1 MSRNSL
7 KIVLF
12 ILAVF
17 ISLVANSQELQVRSF
32 RLAANDIS
40 AVKYQRL
47 DLNGRPC
54 ALIKVGLG
62 VKGAK
67 FPGSEVFGD
76 VKYDTGEYWVYV
88 VDGTKRL
95 KVMHEDY
102 APLYI
107 DFGNYPEQ
115 RLEGGGTY
123 VLILA
128 GSKSDVNNNP
138 TSQQAQGNFL
148 IMNVT
153 PTSSQV
159 SIDNGI
165 STATDSDGSFKV
177 YLDNGSHSYRVEA
190 GNAYSPVTGTIEM
203 KGERITLPVTLK
215 SVKATLA
222 VNTTTSGSK
231 IYVNED
237 YKGTDQWQGELSPG
251 TYLVE
256 ARKDGCRSASTTV
269 TLAKQQTETVTLPAL
284 QQLFGSLMVDYEPVD
299 ADVYLDNR
307 LLGKSPNVF
316 TNIQTGKHSIK
327 ISKAGY
333 ADYSGSV
340 TIEENRQASVRGSL
354 SKSSSISG
362 TVVPITVNGVTFNM
376 IRVDGGTF
384 TMGATSEM
392 TNPLDGEKPTH
403 QVTLSSYYIGETEVT
418 QSLWQAVMG
427 SNPSKFKGDNLP
439 VEQVSWSD
447 CQDFIKKLNEMTGK
461 SFRLPT
467 EAEWEFAAR
476 GGNKSRHTQ
485 YSGSSNIDEV
495 AWYWQNSGDKYLTG
509 DWDMDKIEKNNCR
522 THPVKTKKSNEL
534 GIYDMSGNVWEWC
547 QDYYGSYSSTSQ
559 TNPTGPDSG
568 TYRVVRGGS
577 WSSVAGYCRS
587 SNRSCRTPGSSHDY
601 LGLRL
606 VLSE

>member
-1 MSRNSL
+1 MQG
-7 KIVLF
+7 
-12 ILAVF
+12 ILA
-17 ISLVANSQELQVRSF
+17 QEMSVKSF
-32 RLAANDIS
+32 KHLPNDLI
-40 AVKYQRL
+40 ARTEPRN
-47 DLNGRPC
+47 DLNGDPC
-54 ALIKVGLG
+54 AVIRVGIALQG
-62 VKGAK
+62 V
-67 FPGSEVFGD
+67 VFDGNTRGNP
-76 VKYDTGEYWVYV
+76 VYNTGEYLVYV
-88 VDGTKRL
+88 T
-95 KVMHEDY
+95 
-102 APLYI
+102 
-107 DFGNYPEQ
+107 
-115 RLEGGGTY
+115 
-123 VLILA
+123 A
-128 GSKSDVNNNP
+128 GSKQLTVRHASYIPLVVTFADYGIERIESGSTYRLTVLIGNVP
-138 TSQQAQGNFL
+138 PPQAQGNFL
-148 IMNVT
+148 VLNVNPAAARVT
-153 PTSSQV
+153 V
-159 SIDNGI
+159 DNGEPR
-165 STATDSDGSFKV
+165 TVNSDGTLKV
-177 YLDNGSHSYRVEA
+177 YLDNGSHTYKVEA
-190 GNAYSPVTGTIEM
+190 DGYLAKTGSVIM
-203 KGERITLPVTLK
+203 SGVRQQFDVTLQSTK
-215 SVKATLA
+215 ASLTVKTATP
-222 VNTTTSGSK
+222 GSR
-231 IYVNED
+231 IFIDED

-340 TIEENRQASVRGSL
+340 TIEENQQASVRGSL

-362 TVVPITVNGVTFNM
+362 TVVPITVNGVPFNM

-392 TNPLDGEKPTH
+392 TNPYDDEKPAH
-403 QVTLSSYYIGETEVT
+403 QVTLLTYYIGEREVT

-427 SNPSKFKGDNLP
+427 RNPSKFKGDNLP
-439 VEQVSWSD
+439 VEQVSWD
-447 CQDFIKKLNEMTGK
+447 ACQNFIKKLNEMTGRT
-461 SFRLPT
+461 FRLPT

-495 AWYWQNSGDKYLTG
+495 AWYGDNSGNK
-509 DWDMDKIEKNNCR
+509 
-522 THPVKTKKSNEL
+522 THPVKGKKANEL

-559 TNPTGPDSG
+559 TSPTGPDSG
-568 TYRVVRGGS
+568 AYRVYRGGGWGGS
-577 WSSVAGYCRS
+577 AGFCRS
-587 SNRSCRTPGSSHDY
+587 SDRGGDAPGSSGSL

-606 VLSE
+606 VLSELRTE

>member
-1 MSRNSL
+1 MRRNKL
-7 KIVLF
+7 MILF
-12 ILAVF
+12 FLLGVF
-17 ISLVANSQELQVRSF
+17 VAIIAYSQELQVKSF

-47 DLNGRPC
+47 DLNGQPC
-54 ALIKVGLG
+54 ALIKVGWG
-62 VKGAK
+62 VQGAK
-67 FPGSEVFGD
+67 FPGTEVVGD
-76 VKYDTGEYWVYV
+76 VKFDTGEYWVYV
-88 VDGTKRL
+88 VDGTKKL
-95 KVMHEDY
+95 KVMHNEY
-102 APLYI
+102 TPLYI
-107 DFGNYPEQ
+107 DFSNYPEQ
-115 RLEGGGTY
+115 RLEGGRTY
-123 VLILA
+123 ILLLN
-128 GSKSDVNNNP
+128 GSMPNGGDAMAA
-138 TSQQAQGNFL
+138 QQAQGNFL

-153 PTSSQV
+153 PANALVT
-159 SIDNGI
+159 IDDVRETLNTDGTMKKFVQNGI
-165 STATDSDGSFKV
+165 HRYCVD
-177 YLDNGSHSYRVEA
+177 A

-384 TMGATSEM
+384 TMGATAEM
-392 TNPLDGEKPTH
+392 TTPRDNEKPTH
-403 QVTLSSYYIGETEVT
+403 QVRLSTYYIGETEVT
-418 QSLWQAVMG
+418 QALWQAVMG
-427 SNPSKFKGDNLP
+427 RNPSKFKGDNLP
-439 VEQVSWSD
+439 VEQVSWD
-447 CQDFIKKLNEMTGK
+447 ACQNFIKKLNEMTGRT
-461 SFRLPT
+461 FRLPT

-476 GGNKSRHTQ
+476 GGNKSKHTR
-485 YSGSSNIDEV
+485 YSGSKDIDDV
-495 AWYWQNSGDKYLTG
+495 AWYDGNSGNK
-509 DWDMDKIEKNNCR
+509 
-522 THPVKTKKSNEL
+522 THPVKTKKANEL

-568 TYRVVRGGS
+568 EDRVNRGGS
-577 WSSVAGYCRS
+577 WYYYDVYCRS
-587 SNRSCRTPGSSHDY
+587 SNRNYYTRYGTY
-601 LGLRL
+601 NFLGLRL
-606 VLSE
+606 VLSL

>member
-1 MSRNSL
+1 MNRITLITLFLFCSILSFAQKMTVESLEHLPNDLIARTEPRN
-7 KIVLF
+7 
-12 ILAVF
+12 
-17 ISLVANSQELQVRSF
+17 
-32 RLAANDIS
+32 
-40 AVKYQRL
+40 
-47 DLNGRPC
+47 DLNGDPC
-54 ALIKVGLG
+54 AVIRVGIALQG
-62 VKGAK
+62 V
-67 FPGSEVFGD
+67 VFDGNTRGNP
-76 VKYDTGEYWVYV
+76 VYNTGEYLVYV
-88 VDGTKRL
+88 T
-95 KVMHEDY
+95 
-102 APLYI
+102 
-107 DFGNYPEQ
+107 
-115 RLEGGGTY
+115 
-123 VLILA
+123 A
-128 GSKSDVNNNP
+128 GSKQLTVRHASYIPLVVTFADYGIERVESGSTYRLTILTALSPTPQQSD
-138 TSQQAQGNFL
+138 GNFL
-148 IMNVT
+148 VMKVS
-153 PTSSQV
+153 PTSSRV
-159 SIDNGI
+159 SIDNEEPV
-165 STATDSDGSFKV
+165 SVNSDGTLKV
-177 YLDNGSHSYRVEA
+177 YLKNGTHTYKVEA
-190 GNAYSPVTGTIEM
+190 DSYLSKTGSVIMSGT
-203 KGERITLPVTLK
+203 RQQLDITLQSAKSSL
-215 SVKATLA
+215 SVK
-222 VNTTTSGSK
+222 TTTSGSK

-237 YKGTDQWQGELSPG
+237 YKGTDQWAGELSPG

-256 ARKDGCRSASTTV
+256 ARKDGFRSAYTTV

-427 SNPSKFKGDNLP
+427 SNPSYFKGNNLP
-439 VEQVSWSD
+439 VECVSWD
-447 CQDFIKKLNEMTGK
+447 ACQNFIKKLNEMTGRT
-461 SFRLPT
+461 FRLPT

-476 GGNKSRHTQ
+476 GGNKSKHTR
-485 YSGSSNIDEV
+485 YSGSKDIDDV
-495 AWYWQNSGDKYLTG
+495 AWYDGNSGNK
-509 DWDMDKIEKNNCR
+509 
-522 THPVKTKKSNEL
+522 THPVKTKKANEL

-568 TYRVVRGGS
+568 SDRVNRGGG
-577 WSSVAGYCRS
+577 WYYYAGDCRS
-587 SNRSCRTPGSSHDY
+587 SYRGYSTPGGGSY

-606 VLSE
+606 VLSEL